1 MPKKFNSVFQG
12 YRPSVL
18 HDIVEGRDLMN
29 EESQKMSLELMIFFF
44 RLTLPHWFG

>member
-18 HDIVEGRDLMN
+18 HDVVEGRDLMN